1 MQISPSRSY
10 RCFFTPR
17 DGFGH
22 PIASDSGVLP
32 FVQVKAASGEHAQRA
47 AHHVTG
53 SPVVS
58 VERVEPVEA

>member
-1 MQISPSRSY
+1 MQVSPSRSY
-10 RCFFTPR
+10 RCFFAPR

-22 PIASDSGVLP
+22 PIASDGGVLP
-32 FVQVKAASGEHAQRA
+32 FVQVKAANGEHAQRA